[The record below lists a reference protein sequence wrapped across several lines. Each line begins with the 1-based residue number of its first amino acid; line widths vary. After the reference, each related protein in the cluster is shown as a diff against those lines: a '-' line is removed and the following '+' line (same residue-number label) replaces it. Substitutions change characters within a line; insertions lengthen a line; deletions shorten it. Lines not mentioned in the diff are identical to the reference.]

1 MVIFKLLLN
10 LVQQY
15 SWNEVWFKYDTG
27 ITNRFIFSPTY
38 TAIYTFGMSMAFE
51 DDTLDLMILAKRK
64 PIVVCVKKIGL
75 KKKELY
81 IEDSSF

>member
-1 MVIFKLLLN
+1 
-10 LVQQY
+10 
-15 SWNEVWFKYDTG
+15 
-27 ITNRFIFSPTY
+27 
-38 TAIYTFGMSMAFE
+38 MSMAFE

-81 IEDSSF
+81 IEDSSFWISNAVGCEWFFVGAKCFCSHEYI